1 MSIFGGLGRSS
12 ILDRKFSQEEAISAI
27 LLSIIASDGE
37 VSDEEVDAFIS
48 VANNHPTMRNQ
59 SASDFKRMV
68 DEQQSVLRK
77 QGWEKLFDKGAA
89 ELPRALAQTVFVLA
103 VDFVLSD
110 GSVDAA
116 EERLIERLRDALSIA
131 DDLVG
136 AAVEV
141 LSIKYAVK

>member
-116 EERLIERLRDALSIA
+116 EERLIGKLRDALSIA